1 MAARRRWPAAC
12 NTAAIGM
19 IAKLSGA
26 ILSLAF
32 AAAAFQTAAGGK
44 TAILQVQ
51 NGILNTREGHQA
63 FGEIES
69 KYAARKTELDKKQN
83 DIAALQEQFRKAS
96 ATVSEEAQRKM
107 ARDIDKKTK
116 AFNYEADATRAEY
129 EAEQADLMETLARKF
144 HGVVDKYSR
153 DNGFGLVID
162 VSNPQTPAFWWAS
175 ALDITNEVVRAYDA
189 AFPAPSPQ
197 K

>member
-1 MAARRRWPAAC
+1 MVARRRWPAAR
-12 NTAAIGM
+12 NSGAIGM

-26 ILSLAF
+26 ILSLAL
-32 AAAAFQTAAGGK
+32 AAAAFQTASGGK

-51 NGILNTREGHQA
+51 NGILNTHEGHQA

-69 KYAARKTELDKKQN
+69 KYAAKKAELDKKQN
-83 DIAALQEQFRKAS
+83 DIAALQEQFRKGS
-96 ATVSEEAQRKM
+96 ATMSEEGQRKM

-116 AFNYEADATRAEY
+116 AFNYEADATRADY
-129 EAEQADLMETLARKF
+129 ETEQADLIARLARKF
-144 HGVVDKYSR
+144 HAVVDKYAR

-162 VSNPQTPAFWWAS
+162 VSNPQTSAFWWAS

-189 AFPAPSPQ
+189 AFPTPSPQ